1 MELFTVFLWRALK
14 RQARTGLK
22 EATNGSFNRITL
34 SEGCGEEKMR
44 FNALIPEL
52 SVTDIEKSKWFYIE
66 LLGFKLEYE
75 REDDKFIFVSLEE
88 ETQMMLEEINGHWD
102 TGELKYPFGRGIN
115 FQIDIEDVQPVI
127 DRLRKQNIPL
137 FREPTVSK
145 YKSND
150 TTFIQKEFLVQDPD
164 GYLLRFSQEMAS

>member
-1 MELFTVFLWRALK
+1 M
-14 RQARTGLK
+14 K
-22 EATNGSFNRITL
+22 EATNVSFNRITL

-102 TGELKYPFGRGIN
+102 TGELKHPFGRGIN
-115 FQIDIEDVQPVI
+115 FQIDIKDVQPVI
-127 DRLRKQNIPL
+127 DRLRKQNITL

-164 GYLLRFSQEMAS
+164 GYLLRFSQEMAG

>member
-1 MELFTVFLWRALK
+1 M
-14 RQARTGLK
+14 K

-52 SVTDIEKSKWFYIE
+52 SVTAIEKSKWFYIE

-102 TGELKYPFGRGIN
+102 TGELKHPFGRGIN
-115 FQIDIEDVQPVI
+115 FQIDIKDVQPVI

-164 GYLLRFSQEMAS
+164 GYLLRFSQEMAG

>member
-1 MELFTVFLWRALK
+1 M
-14 RQARTGLK
+14 K

-102 TGELKYPFGRGIN
+102 TGELKHPFGRGIN
-115 FQIDIEDVQPVI
+115 FQIDIKDVQPVI

-164 GYLLRFSQEMAS
+164 GYLLRFSQEMAG

>member
-1 MELFTVFLWRALK
+1 M
-14 RQARTGLK
+14 K

-164 GYLLRFSQEMAS
+164 GYLLRFSQEMAG

>member
-1 MELFTVFLWRALK
+1 M
-14 RQARTGLK
+14 K

-52 SVTDIEKSKWFYIE
+52 SVIDIEKSKWFYIE

-164 GYLLRFSQEMAS
+164 GYLLRFSQEMAG